1 MKTALMTLST
11 LGLVFALSG
20 PAAAVGSKG
29 LSVVTSGPAAVVQ
42 QTTKC
47 KPGEKWD
54 EATQKC
60 MEDKG

>member
-29 LSVVTSGPAAVVQ
+29 LSVVTGGLAPVVE